1 MRERMERF
9 VGFPFSVSCVS
20 QSSVDVL
27 ETSHPRRSRSERAP
41 STPPINEETSER
53 DLGKMTTK
61 GLTGAI
67 NISAGIH
74 KAVMKGIK
82 SFSQLFFEREAEDEL
97 DIMEIGYPTDVQ
109 HVGHVG
115 VDGSTVAGLDAMDG
129 WSKAPDQLS
138 FFLPPLSLR
147 QFELAGMNHAG

>member
-20 QSSVDVL
+20 QSSVDVV
-27 ETSHPRRSRSERAP
+27 EASHPRRSRSERAP
-41 STPPINEETSER
+41 STPPINEETSDR
-53 DLGKMTTK
+53 DQAKMTTK
-61 GLTGAI
+61 GLSGAI

-82 SFSQLFFEREAEDEL
+82 SFSQLFFEREPENEL

-109 HVGHVG
+109 HVAHVG

-129 WSKAPDQLS
+129 WSTKAPDQLS

-147 QFELAGMNHAG
+147 QFELAMNHA